1 MTVCSGQ
8 PISTLLL
15 FALVSFLPVWADDPF
30 DEILGRA
37 VEALDES
44 YDNWQ
49 FRGEETVDSTTFTIN
64 YAASI
69 STDGQRRLDR
79 VLILHADP
87 DRDRQVTRDEAIRFL
102 EIQLGMRWITGD
114 RLRRDD
120 GQVIDFAEFIRTD
133 ANQDN
138 EISRSEFIDNGWN
151 SSTANEDFD
160 DLDSNADERITLAEF
175 SKPDGPYLRNPNAM
189 FDAADTDQN
198 QRLSHQELRNSIPK
212 ERQYLIPSN
221 LVAFDKDGDG
231 SLSIDEFCISM
242 LGTFNCSWENV
253 PKDENRDQRLSFNEF
268 KFDTRNLFGLQR
280 RYYFHRLDANGD
292 QSLSVDEFAFRKHK
306 VHSLYRVSMNGEDSR
321 ELYRHN
327 DFPFVGSPDVS
338 ADGQW
343 ILFEGTPA
351 EGTNRSQ
358 ILVMRSNGEDVR
370 DVCDGLMPSWSA
382 DGSQFACSRYE
393 GGSSVW
399 IMNMDGTANTRI
411 DDGWAATWSP
421 DGKSIAY
428 TNDNSIRIYDV
439 QTGQKRTLL
448 AKGTHPYHY
457 IFWNMSWSPDSRR
470 IVFKG
475 KLDSRHEIAIVHLGE
490 PPHLRRRFATKQDMA
505 SDLAWSPD
513 GRQIFFSMYSRPHLH
528 NLIYQLALESN
539 DPPNVVPEANTS
551 MPWSHIEISPDN
563 QFMVLT
569 TSGPKTE

>member
-1 MTVCSGQ
+1 MKACSGQ
-8 PISTLLL
+8 LIQTVIL
-15 FALVSFLPVWADDPF
+15 FALVSCLPAWADDPF
-30 DEILGRA
+30 EDILDRA

-44 YDNWQ
+44 YDNWK

-87 DRDRQVTRDEAIRFL
+87 DRDRQVTREEAIRFL
-102 EIQLGMRWITGD
+102 EIQLGIRWVTGD

-160 DLDSNADERITLAEF
+160 GLDGNADERITLNEF
-175 SKPDGPYLRNPNAM
+175 SKPDGPYLRNPSAM

-198 QRLSHQELRNSIPK
+198 RRLSHHELQNSIPK

-221 LVAFDKDGDG
+221 LIAFDKDGDG
-231 SLSIDEFCISM
+231 GLSLDEFRISM
-242 LGTFNCSWENV
+242 LGTYNCSWENV
-253 PKDENRDQRLSFNEF
+253 PKDENRDQKLSFDEF
-268 KFDTRNLFGLQR
+268 KFDARNLFGLQR
-280 RYYFHRLDANGD
+280 RFYFHRLDANGD
-292 QSLSVDEFAFRKHK
+292 QSLSVDEFEFRKHK
-306 VHSLYRVSMNGEDSR
+306 VHSLYRVSMDGEDSR
-321 ELYRHN
+321 ELYRHE

-343 ILFEGTPA
+343 VLFEGTPA
-351 EGTNRSQ
+351 EGTNRTQ
-358 ILVMRSNGEDVR
+358 ILLMRSDGADVR

-399 IMNMDGTANTRI
+399 IMNMDGTASSRI

-439 QTGQKRTLL
+439 QTGKKRTLL

-457 IFWNMSWSPDSRR
+457 IFWNMSWSPDSRQ
-470 IVFKG
+470 IAFKG
-475 KLDSRHEIAIVHLGE
+475 KLDSRHEIAIVQVGE
-490 PPHLRRRFATKQDMA
+490 PPHLRRRFATKEEMA

-513 GRQIFFSMYSRPHLH
+513 GRQLYFSMYSRQHLH
-528 NLIYQLALESN
+528 SLVYQIDLESN
-539 DPPNVVPEANTS
+539 DPPKVVPEANTS
-551 MPWSHIEISPDN
+551 MSWSHLEISPDN
-563 QFMVLT
+563 QFMILS
-569 TSGPKTE
+569 TSGAKKQ